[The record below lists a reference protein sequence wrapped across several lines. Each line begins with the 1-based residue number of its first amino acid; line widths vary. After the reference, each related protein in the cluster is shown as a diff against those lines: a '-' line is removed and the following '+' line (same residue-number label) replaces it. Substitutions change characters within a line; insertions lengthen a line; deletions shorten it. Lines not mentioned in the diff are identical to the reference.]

1 MASNVYISFY
11 GWNIG
16 QFASENV
23 DFLKCSVKAV
33 FVSL

>member
-1 MASNVYISFY
+1 MFTLVFMVE
-11 GWNIG
+11 NIG